1 MCKTVQLRLGCA
13 DNATMKTFSTLLLTG
28 LLTFAA
34 QGLRADTCEDI
45 HNLSARWDKLA
56 TYIDGHS
63 DDGKLRKSEVN
74 KVISELKILVPPTR
88 ELGNVLVSEFKGK
101 DEQRVQALGKQMMA
115 SLQEFAGL
123 KDHDDDWDDVTSI
136 FSHLVEVID
145 KVGDQCDK

>member
-1 MCKTVQLRLGCA
+1 MKAFCI
-13 DNATMKTFSTLLLTG
+13 TMIAG
-28 LLTFAA
+28 MLTFAA

-56 TYIDGHS
+56 SYIDSHS

-74 KVISELKILVPPTR
+74 RVISELKILVPPTR

-123 KDHDDDWDDVTSI
+123 KDDDDDWDDVISI
-136 FSHLVEVID
+136 FTHLVEVID